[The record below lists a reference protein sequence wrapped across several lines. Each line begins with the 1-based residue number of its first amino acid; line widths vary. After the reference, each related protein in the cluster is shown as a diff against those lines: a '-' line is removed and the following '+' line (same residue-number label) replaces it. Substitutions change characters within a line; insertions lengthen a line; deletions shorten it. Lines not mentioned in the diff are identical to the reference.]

1 MYVFVIEGAEIH
13 KHPIEPEDML
23 HDLQGFVHGYIEV
36 VHPVNLREPYLMVVN
51 ECGLIDAMPI
61 NYMPINYI
69 ASLLYGSR
77 QHAQIICGPAV
88 ICKEVWTEDGPD
100 LGPLEESDLVSVLQ
114 QIYDVL

>member
-1 MYVFVIEGAEIH
+1 MYVFTVEGMQIH
-13 KHPIEPEDML
+13 KQPIKPEDML
-23 HDLQGFVHGYIEV
+23 HDLQGYVHGHIEV
-36 VHPVNLREPYLMVVN
+36 VYPVNLRYPYLMVVN
-51 ECGLIDAMPI
+51 DSGLIDGMPS
-61 NYMPINYI
+61 NYI

-100 LGPLEESDLVSVLQ
+100 LGPLDESDFLSVLE

>member
-1 MYVFVIEGAEIH
+1 MYVFVIEGSEIY
-13 KHPIEPEDML
+13 KYPIEPEDML
-23 HDLQGFVHGYIEV
+23 HDLQGYVHGHIEV

-51 ECGLIDAMPI
+51 DCGLIDGMPS
-61 NYMPINYI
+61 NYL